1 MLLCIEVLKWLIT
14 GKFGGDRC
22 FFLILTQH
30 RSRLRRKKSHLFGCR
45 INSLWNALSKIFGV
59 KAAVWIQERNG
70 EKQARDEV
78 ENPKNATFMS
88 VWEQLHSNSDVRSGN
103 ITQTHNNTEKRG
115 SLWLNLNWRW
125 QLTDSSLNSL
135 NWCLFS
141 CFLSSK
147 WWREAQTTSSASS
160 LPTSQKRADS
170 LPQLFFFFSIPAQKL
185 LLSFVSAAVYKL
197 SFAVKWDERMDIN
210 QTGGSRGQRRQT
222 AGVLGKK

>member
-30 RSRLRRKKSHLFGCR
+30 RSRLRRKKFHLFGCR

-103 ITQTHNNTEKRG
+103 ITQTHNSTEKRG

-170 LPQLFFFFSIPAQKL
+170 LPQLFFFFFQFQHRSCCWVLFPPLFTSSRLPLNETSGWILTKL
-185 LLSFVSAAVYKL
+185 EGRAAKDDKL
-197 SFAVKWDERMDIN
+197 QVF
-210 QTGGSRGQRRQT
+210 
-222 AGVLGKK
+222 